1 MSQKRVVRNTRTNEI
16 VLPNAIWCQSF
27 WCQLRGLQFRSSLP
41 DGEGLLFVQDGES
54 RINTAIHMFFVFMEI
69 AVVWLDSSGTVVD
82 KTLAKPWRPLYVPK
96 AAAQYFVEAHPNLL
110 QRVEIGDVLEFTE
123 VAD

>member
-1 MSQKRVVRNTRTNEI
+1 MSKQRLIRNKRTNEI
-16 VLPNAIWCQSF
+16 VLPNATWCQSF
-27 WCQLRGLQFRSSLP
+27 WCQLRGLQFRSSLA

-54 RINTAIHMFFVFMEI
+54 RINSAIHMFFVFMEI

-82 KTLAKPWRPLYVPK
+82 KKLAKPWRPLYVPQ
-96 AAAQYFVEAHPNLL
+96 AAAQYFIEAHPSLL
-110 QRVEIGDVLEFTE
+110 QRVQIGDVLEFTE